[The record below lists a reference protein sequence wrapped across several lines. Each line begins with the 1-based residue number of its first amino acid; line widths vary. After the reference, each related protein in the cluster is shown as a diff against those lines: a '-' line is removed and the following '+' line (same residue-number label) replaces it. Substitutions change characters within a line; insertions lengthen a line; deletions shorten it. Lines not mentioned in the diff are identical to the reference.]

1 MIGKSTLE
9 DLPKLK
15 DRATKPL
22 WQVNMDSF
30 SSSVTSIEGYN
41 HAVVIADCN
50 TGYRWLY
57 GMKVK
62 SDMLKVVKKWYSDIA
77 DLRQKHKLVVVMRDN
92 AGENK
97 SHEIIEYF
105 ESIGVK
111 NYFSTAH
118 EQWQN
123 GLPESAINSIMMLS
137 RTIMAESGL
146 GGRFWFKSALAGCEA
161 RNVTYK
167 ERIGT
172 TPWKL
177 MHGSPRDV
185 SKFRAFG
192 CRAWVY
198 LNSERRDKG
207 KHTPRAVEAIN

>member
-1 MIGKSTLE
+1 MG
-9 DLPKLK
+9 
-15 DRATKPL
+15 
-22 WQVNMDSF
+22 
-30 SSSVTSIEGYN
+30 
-41 HAVVIADCN
+41 
-50 TGYRWLY
+50 
-57 GMKVK
+57 
-62 SDMLKVVKKWYSDIA
+62 
-77 DLRQKHKLVVVMRDN
+77 QKHKLVVVMRDN

-111 NYFSTAH
+111 NYFSTAN

-137 RTIMAESGL
+137 RTIMAESEL

-177 MHGSPRDV
+177 MHGVPRDV

-207 KHTPRAVEAIN
+207 KHTPRAVQAINLGFEPNTSAYSFYIPEKSTIIMALCHRTKRNSMNLCIHIVSRRRLNNSSRTTQQTYYSVHRGREMGTIQSDDM